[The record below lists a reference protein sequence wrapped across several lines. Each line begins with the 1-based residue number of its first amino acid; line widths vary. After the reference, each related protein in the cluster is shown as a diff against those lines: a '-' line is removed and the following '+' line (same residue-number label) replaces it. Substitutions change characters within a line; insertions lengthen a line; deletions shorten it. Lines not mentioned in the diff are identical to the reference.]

1 MFSGD
6 YMSIGEALIYS
17 LLGLTVVFLAL
28 ISLSVAIIISSKI
41 IRAIEGAAGHTK
53 AAPKAAPAVSDEE
66 DKELLAVL
74 ASVICEDLGAGPD
87 EIRITSVTEL
97 R

>member
-1 MFSGD
+1 M
-6 YMSIGEALIYS
+6 YTAETMSIGTSLIYS

-28 ISLSVAIIISSKI
+28 ISLSVAIIISSKV
-41 IRAIEGAAGHTK
+41 IRAIEGKAGQTK
-53 AAPKAAPAVSDEE
+53 AAPAAPAKSDEE

-74 ASVICEDLGAGPD
+74 ASVISEDLGSGPD

>member
-1 MFSGD
+1 MYTAD
-6 YMSIGEALIYS
+6 TMSLGTALVYS

-41 IRAIEGAAGHTK
+41 IRSIEGAASHSKAPTK
-53 AAPKAAPAVSDEE
+53 AAPVVSDEE

-74 ASVICEDLGAGPD
+74 ASVISEDLGSGPD